1 MGVFNGAQSAN
12 QIVGNEMIYW
22 TDAFKRSE
30 KFVNLIW
37 SVPYTLFAF
46 RRFIWQYQ
54 KGERVPIPHLFTN
67 GEYYGMSVLGRS
79 INVHKENVS
88 ARWLYNHYLLFERGI
103 MKYREWQ
110 LGDRITKQEILHYL
124 ETAAVVR
131 DMLSDRYIKKANK
144 LLKDYKYPQ
153 IGG

>member
-1 MGVFNGAQSAN
+1 
-12 QIVGNEMIYW
+12 
-22 TDAFKRSE
+22 
-30 KFVNLIW
+30 
-37 SVPYTLFAF
+37 
-46 RRFIWQYQ
+46 
-54 KGERVPIPHLFTN
+54 
-67 GEYYGMSVLGRS
+67 
-79 INVHKENVS
+79 
-88 ARWLYNHYLLFERGI
+88 